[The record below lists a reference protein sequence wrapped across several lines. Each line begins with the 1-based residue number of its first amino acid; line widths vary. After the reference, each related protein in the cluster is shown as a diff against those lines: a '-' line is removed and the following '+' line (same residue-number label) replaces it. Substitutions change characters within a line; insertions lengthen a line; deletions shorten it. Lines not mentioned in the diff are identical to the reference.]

1 MLFLVSLFWNIC
13 LTRKGP
19 EEVPAQ
25 YALIGLLIIGKIV
38 FVLAIASVVA
48 DELRALFLVTQ
59 IVTWATV
66 AGLITALALQLRDH
80 FSRFIPTFG
89 AILGT
94 DLLVTTL
101 YGLVFLVVRLT
112 GVEIAPELGS
122 SANVLV
128 ELWTTFVVG
137 FIMHRALD
145 LNIGLGILAALII
158 KMFSVAISLQ
168 IATFT

>member
-1 MLFLVSLFWNIC
+1 MRFLVSLFWNIC
-13 LTRKGP
+13 LTRRGP

-38 FVLAIASVVA
+38 FVLVIASA
-48 DELRALFLVTQ
+48 LTDELRALFLVTQ
-59 IVTWATV
+59 IVSWAAV
-66 AGLITALALQLRDH
+66 AGLITALALQLKGH

-101 YGLVFLVVRLT
+101 YGLAFLAVRLS
-112 GVEIAPELGS
+112 GIEIAPGIGS

-137 FIMHRALD
+137 FIMHRALEV
-145 LNIGLGILAALII
+145 NIGLGILAALII
-158 KMFSVAISLQ
+158 KMFSFTISFQL
-168 IATFT
+168 ATLT